1 MMGIQPEPQGKLF
14 FTNVNMDKRIRPNH
28 PLRNIAATI
37 DFDFAY
43 EAVKDKYGTNG
54 NESVPP
60 PILLKLMLLLVFYNV
75 RSERELMDTL
85 PERLDWLWFLGYDL
99 ETEIPNHSVLSKARK
114 RWGVEVFKGFFERV
128 VWQCVQAGLVD
139 GRKIFMD
146 SSLVEADASLNSVI
160 DTQSL
165 KGQLALKYVELE
177 KRLEDVSDERYVR
190 PGSRPVNRR
199 YLSTTDPDAALVR
212 RVSGMSKPRYQVHR
226 VLDGQSE
233 VITATE
239 VTSGE
244 INEAHLL
251 EPLVDQHHDNTNQSA
266 QTVVADGKYGTI
278 ENFLACSERGLE
290 AHMPDLGDAER
301 QRASKRPIFP
311 ASQFQ
316 YDPVS
321 DTYRCPAGQQ
331 LKRKSVHGDRPY
343 IEYAAP
349 KCVCAVCD
357 LREKCTANKSGRS
370 LKRHFRQEELDRMRE
385 KSRSWISERDIQIR
399 QHLMERSFAR
409 AQRYGFARM
418 RWRRLW
424 RVKIQEYLTAVIQ
437 NIGVLVRYGRGP
449 KAVGTVLR
457 GFWRNGSDF
466 IERFLRKPDPLPTGC
481 Q

>member
-14 FTNVNMDKRIRPNH
+14 FTNINMEKRVRANH
-28 PLRNIAATI
+28 PLRNIASTI

-43 EAVKDKYGTNG
+43 EAVKDKYGING

-114 RWGVEVFKGFFERV
+114 RWGLEVFKGFFERI

-146 SSLVEADASLNSVI
+146 SSLVEADASLNSVV

-165 KGQLALKYVELE
+165 KGQLALKYLELE
-177 KRLEDVSDERYVR
+177 KRLEDVSAERYVR
-190 PGSRPVNRR
+190 PDSKPVNRR

-212 RVSGMSKPRYQVHR
+212 RVSGISKPRYQVHR
-226 VLDGQSE
+226 VVDGQSE

-251 EPLVDQHHDNTNQSA
+251 GPLVDQHHDNTKQSA

-290 AHMPDLGDAER
+290 AHMSDLGDAQR

-331 LKRKSVHGDRPY
+331 LKRKSVHEKRQCV
-343 IEYAAP
+343 EYAAP
-349 KCVCAVCD
+349 KSVCMACD
-357 LREKCTANKSGRS
+357 LREKCTENKSGRS

-385 KSRSWISERDIQIR
+385 KSRSWISQRDIRTR

-424 RVKIQEYLTAVIQ
+424 RARIQEYLTAVIQ
-437 NIGVLVRYGRGP
+437 NIGVLVRYGMGP
-449 KAVGTVLR
+449 KALAGVLEAATSALGR
-457 GFWRNGSDF
+457 LRSYF
-466 IERFLRKPDPLPTGC
+466 FLKSVPFFSGG
-481 Q
+481 

>member
-1 MMGIQPEPQGKLF
+1 MMGIQSEPQGKLF
-14 FTNVNMDKRIRPNH
+14 FTNVNMEKRVRSNH
-28 PLRNIAATI
+28 PLRKIASTI

-43 EAVKDKYGTNG
+43 EAVKDKYGSNG

-60 PILLKLMLLLVFYNV
+60 PVLLKLMLLLVFYNV

-99 ETEIPNHSVLSKARK
+99 ETEVPNHSVLSKARK
-114 RWGVEVFKGFFERV
+114 RWGMEVFKGFFERI

-146 SSLVEADASLNSVI
+146 SSLVEADASCNSVV

-165 KGQLALKYVELE
+165 KYQVTQKYAELE
-177 KRLEDVSDERYVR
+177 KRLEEVTDKRYIR
-190 PGSRPVNRR
+190 PDSKPVNRR

-212 RVSGMSKPRYQVHR
+212 RNSGISKPRYQVHR
-226 VLDGQSE
+226 AVDGQSE

-251 EPLVDQHHDNTNQSA
+251 GPLVDQHHDNTERNA
-266 QTVVADGKYGTI
+266 KTVVADSKYGTI
-278 ENFLACSERGLE
+278 ENFLDCSKRGLQ
-290 AHMPDLGDAER
+290 AHISDLGAAEV

-311 ASQFQ
+311 ASEFK
-316 YDPVS
+316 YNPVS
-321 DTYRCPAGQQ
+321 DTYQCPAGNQ
-331 LKRKSVHGDRPY
+331 LHRKSVHEDRQS
-343 IEYAAP
+343 IDYAATA
-349 KCVCAVCD
+349 KVCGACE
-357 LREKCTANKSGRS
+357 LREKCTNNKSGRS
-370 LKRHFRQEELDRMRE
+370 IKRHFRQDELDWMRE
-385 KSRSWISERDIQIR
+385 ESRSWISQRDIRIR

-424 RVKIQEYLTAVIQ
+424 RVKIQEYLAAGVQ
-437 NIGVLVRYGRGP
+437 NIGVLVKYGRGP
-449 KAVGTVLR
+449 KAVGVILEKVCKNILIC
-457 GFWRNGSDF
+457 FES
-466 IERFLRKPDPLPTGC
+466 FLRKFRLSPVGSW
-481 Q
+481 

>member
-1 MMGIQPEPQGKLF
+1 MMGIQPKPQGKLF
-14 FTNVNMDKRIRPNH
+14 FTNINMEKRVRANH
-28 PLRNIAATI
+28 PLRNIASTI

-43 EAVKDKYGTNG
+43 EAVKDRYGNNG

-60 PILLKLMLLLVFYNV
+60 PVLLKLMLLLVFYNV

-114 RWGVEVFKGFFERV
+114 RWGVEVFKGFFERI

-165 KGQLALKYVELE
+165 KGQLALKYLELE
-177 KRLEDVSDERYVR
+177 KRLEDVSDKRYIR
-190 PGSRPVNRR
+190 PGSKPVNRR

-212 RVSGMSKPRYQVHR
+212 RVSGISKPRYQVHR
-226 VLDGQSE
+226 AVDGQSE

-251 EPLVDQHHDNTNQSA
+251 GPLVDQHHDNTSQSA

-278 ENFLACSERGLE
+278 ENFLVCSERGLE

-331 LKRKSVHGDRPY
+331 LKRKSVHTTRQS
-343 IEYAAP
+343 IEYAAL
-349 KCVCAVCD
+349 KSVCMACN

-370 LKRHFRQEELDRMRE
+370 LKRHFRQEELDWMRE

-424 RVKIQEYLTAVIQ
+424 RVRIQEYLTAVIQ

-449 KAVGTVLR
+449 KAVGIVLR
-457 GFWRNGSDF
+457 EFWRNRMNP
-466 IERFLRKPDPLPTGC
+466 IESFLLKSNPLPVGC